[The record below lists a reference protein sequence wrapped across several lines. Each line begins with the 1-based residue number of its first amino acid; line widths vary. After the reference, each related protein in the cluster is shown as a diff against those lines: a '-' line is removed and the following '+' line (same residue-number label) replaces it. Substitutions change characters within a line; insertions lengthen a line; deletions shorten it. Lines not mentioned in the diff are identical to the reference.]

1 MYLGWEALEGK
12 LSVTWPSLSSSL
24 APENKSGP
32 SVPSDRQLIPCNV
45 MTWKPGPIIIPIL
58 QMRKR
63 RHRKINYLA
72 FTTHLLSSRAQM
84 QLKELVSRAH
94 PLPLHSLLWREEL
107 AVFWASRADSGLI
120 PACVLSPRSAL
131 QAVLRS
137 RMHQLVMRHREKRMA
152 SHIPADSST
161 DSPCFF
167 QHISQPLES
176 HISLSWREG
185 VKIITE
191 FLSCGFSM
199 RT

>member
-32 SVPSDRQLIPCNV
+32 FVPSDRQLIPCNV

-94 PLPLHSLLWREEL
+94 TPTTSLFALTGR
-107 AVFWASRADSGLI
+107 VSS
-120 PACVLSPRSAL
+120 VLSQPGWLRFDPSLCSISSVCPPSCVAVQNAPIGNASQRKEDGLSYPDWLLHWLTLLLSAHFSTPWKPHFSFL
-131 QAVLRS
+131 KRGGQNN
-137 RMHQLVMRHREKRMA
+137 HR
-152 SHIPADSST
+152 
-161 DSPCFF
+161 
-167 QHISQPLES
+167 IS
-176 HISLSWREG
+176 
-185 VKIITE
+185 
-191 FLSCGFSM
+191 
-199 RT
+199 